1 MKGQDHSTEKQASA
15 YLAARREGKQR
26 RAGIICTYYPIW
38 DSLMLCT
45 NSKLV
50 LCIQREK
57 QEAHSNSTWNQAHL
71 PSVVTCFL
79 QLGSICS
86 EGNCVKWTLEKMP
99 PAFTKFYKC
108 PHDLDLSWLCQA
120 CLCESTLPFFFSA
133 CTLVLQFTFLLQ
145 WGGKNSNLTFYI
157 EIQSGK
163 EIQAPIIISISHLH

>member
-1 MKGQDHSTEKQASA
+1 MILILSNRYLLLSCLLWPITDDGLCVASVYKLLTLSVVGGPGHPPSHS
-15 YLAARREGKQR
+15 GPFP
-26 RAGIICTYYPIW
+26 GW
-38 DSLMLCT
+38 ML
-45 NSKLV
+45 
-50 LCIQREK
+50 
-57 QEAHSNSTWNQAHL
+57 HL